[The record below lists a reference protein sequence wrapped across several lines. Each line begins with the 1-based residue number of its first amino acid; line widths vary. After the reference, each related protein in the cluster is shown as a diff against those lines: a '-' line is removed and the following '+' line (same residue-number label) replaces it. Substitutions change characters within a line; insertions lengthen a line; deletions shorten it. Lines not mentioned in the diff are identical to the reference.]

1 MSKQNTHKEILSPS
15 NPISE
20 PITLNGRGFLATIN
34 YESLSNGTVKFYV
47 GADSDYLN
55 EFTDWS
61 EAADTVNNSDTF
73 DIFTNAKYLKIE
85 LDGTGDFTAH
95 LRVTKL

>member
-15 NPISE
+15 SSISE
-20 PITLNGRGFLATIN
+20 VVTLNGVGFFATID
-34 YESLSNGTVKFYV
+34 YENLSSGTVKFYA
-47 GADSDYLN
+47 GAD
-55 EFTDWS
+55 TDFLKEVTTWS
-61 EAADTVNNSDTF
+61 EAADTSANYDTF
-73 DIFTNAKYLKIE
+73 DYFTNAKYLKIE